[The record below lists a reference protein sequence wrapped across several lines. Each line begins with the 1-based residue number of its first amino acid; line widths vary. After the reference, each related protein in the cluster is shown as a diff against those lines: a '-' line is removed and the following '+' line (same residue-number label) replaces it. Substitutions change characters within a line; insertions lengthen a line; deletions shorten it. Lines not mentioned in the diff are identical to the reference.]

1 MYILDINIGKIFQ
14 AAIVLFRQKEKT
26 PGPGS
31 NGTQDPPE
39 TDTVQFCSLEEPA
52 IRISESQRRVIESAI
67 LRLLENEHNIPE
79 SELSLYRSIRETFRQ
94 RLRQPSITINRTDL
108 ENYIQTVQNGR
119 GAFNQ
124 IRNPAIRQRLTNDAN
139 QLLRSLQQ
147 ARNQNQTVQ
156 SSPPQPSAQSSPLQS
171 PIQSSPPQSPAQRP
185 QPASPRQPTVRA
197 VGAGIL
203 LARTRLLVA
212 GSRDGYVCPG
222 ENIEGE
228 CRELHNIESTLDR
241 CNEISEET
249 RRELSGNILRLADAL
264 HRKLQPNEFNQR
276 LIAELRGLSDEI
288 LTATTQAEQ
297 RNTRAITYLRTIVD
311 HQAFNSRLTEGQRS
325 FFRNLHTSLQET
337 RLGSLSNTRLQTARS
352 DVMSHRLAYT
362 RSFGAHE
369 GDSFYRAMC
378 DLEAFLLME
387 ENSRR

>member
-14 AAIVLFRQKEKT
+14 AAIVLFRQKEKS

-31 NGTQDPPE
+31 NGTQDPLE

-52 IRISESQRRVIESAI
+52 LRISESQRRVIESAI
-67 LRLLENEHNIPE
+67 LRLLENEHNIPD
-79 SELSLYRSIRETFRQ
+79 SELESYRAIRNAFRQ
-94 RLRQPSITINRTDL
+94 NLRQPFITINRATL
-108 ENYIQTVQNGR
+108 EDYIQTVQNGI
-119 GAFNQ
+119 GALNQ
-124 IRNPAIRQRLTNDAN
+124 IRNPAIRQRLTSDIN
-139 QLLRSLQQ
+139 QLLRVLRQ
-147 ARNQNQTVQ
+147 AQNQPAQSPPSQSSVQ
-156 SSPPQPSAQSSPLQS
+156 SPPLQS
-171 PIQSSPPQSPAQRP
+171 PIQSSPPQPSAQP
-185 QPASPRQPTVRA
+185 QPASPPRRPTLSA

-203 LARTRLLVA
+203 LARTRLLIA

-222 ENIEGE
+222 ENIEDE
-228 CRELHNIESTLDR
+228 CRELHNIGSTLDR
-241 CNEISEET
+241 CNEINEET

-264 HRKLQPNEFNQR
+264 HRKLQSNEFNQR
-276 LIAELRGLSDEI
+276 FLTDLRGLSIEI

-297 RNTRAITYLRTIVD
+297 RNTRVIARLRTIIE
-311 HQAFNSRLTEGQRS
+311 HSTSSRLTEGQRS
-325 FFRNLHTSLQET
+325 FFQNLRTSFQENG
-337 RLGSLSNTRLQTARS
+337 LGSLSNTRLQTARS